1 MSSVDPISYFQ
12 IICMHIGGR
21 FLKFDVTPAQEKIL
35 QSKVT
40 QAIIFYSLLVFST
53 KSLTKGLAIMIIAYI
68 LLYILLNDKNK
79 YNIISKKWLIK
90 NKFIS
95 DKDYIS
101 QKELYKSKLNE
112 LSSI

>member
-1 MSSVDPISYFQ
+1 M
-12 IICMHIGGR
+12 
-21 FLKFDVTPAQEKIL
+21 
-35 QSKVT
+35 
-40 QAIIFYSLLVFST
+40 
-53 KSLTKGLAIMIIAYI
+53 
-68 LLYILLNDKNK
+68 
-79 YNIISKKWLIK
+79 ISKKWLIK